1 MKILIIYTGTI
12 GKELN
17 GIIHALRNT
26 PNTLVFLLN
35 INCNQEQILP
45 VVDNIEFSDFDKILI
60 YLTDDMN
67 SCEYLDF
74 LILQATRFSI
84 PVDVIVAND
93 YQSSCMPNWVDRYA
107 KNALPLST
115 DIQLEDLV
123 NNRVSNVFQDAQG
136 NTLETNKLKRHC

>member
-1 MKILIIYTGTI
+1 
-12 GKELN
+12 
-17 GIIHALRNT
+17 
-26 PNTLVFLLN
+26 
-35 INCNQEQILP
+35 
-45 VVDNIEFSDFDKILI
+45 
-60 YLTDDMN
+60 MN